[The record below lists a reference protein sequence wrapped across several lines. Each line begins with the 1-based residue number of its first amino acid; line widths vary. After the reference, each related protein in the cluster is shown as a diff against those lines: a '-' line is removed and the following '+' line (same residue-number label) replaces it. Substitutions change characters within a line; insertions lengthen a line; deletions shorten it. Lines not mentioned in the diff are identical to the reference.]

1 MTDIKYLILIVFLLY
16 IIFNNLKSQKNIIKK
31 VDLEDA
37 KDNIENSV
45 YDLILDIR
53 TIMEKSIGGLT
64 IAKHISLED
73 LLFVE
78 NLIPNKNQNIL
89 VVSKNSQRAEL
100 FAEYISFKGYK
111 NVSFLNDHWTKLA

>member
-1 MTDIKYLILIVFLLY
+1 
-16 IIFNNLKSQKNIIKK
+16 
-31 VDLEDA
+31 
-37 KDNIENSV
+37 
-45 YDLILDIR
+45 
-53 TIMEKSIGGLT
+53 MEKSIGGLT

>member
-78 NLIPNKNQNIL
+78 NLIRNKNQNIL